1 MFRTSDCVS
10 ADRINEDCLIL
21 KIIGTKTFYLERDVL
36 LGFDE
41 EGLCRQPEGKK
52 KTKNV
57 LAAGRAWPSIQKRTL
72 YGIYRVCVTNEHMHE
87 NHNALI
93 VKYFILFFKENGS

>member
-52 KTKNV
+52 KRRTF
-57 LAAGRAWPSIQKRTL
+57 WPQAERDRLFKKELSTV
-72 YGIYRVCVTNEHMHE
+72 YTVC
-87 NHNALI
+87 A
-93 VKYFILFFKENGS
+93 